1 MSEAVCWGDK
11 AWQASAL
18 EVERDMQLLGHSQD
32 RKLRPKSRPSVS
44 QQVGPSRRAL
54 KELGPFLGLATFL
67 LEREGVKP
75 KRKRNAKPKP
85 LRLSRAATHVA
96 IAHYLARQLHH

>member
-18 EVERDMQLLGHSQD
+18 EVQRDMQLLGHSQS
-32 RKLRPKSRPSVS
+32 RALRPKSRACSS
-44 QQVGPSRRAL
+44 AQTGPSRRAR
-54 KELGPFLGLATFL
+54 KELGPFLGLATLL
-67 LEREGVKP
+67 LERDGIQP
-75 KRKRNAKPKP
+75 KRRRKAQSKAI
-85 LRLSRAATHVA
+85 RLSRAATHVA